1 MAPSEYPRDM
11 EIRGTENEGTARLEL
26 HGELDIGTAPVLE
39 DAVDRALEDGCR
51 EVVLDLG
58 PTTLLDSSGLGAL
71 LRAAREV
78 DARQAKMAVVSP
90 PGSEARV
97 VIEMSRTG
105 SVVGLRGS

>member
-1 MAPSEYPRDM
+1 M
-11 EIRGTENEGTARLEL
+11 EIRSSREEGTARLEL
-26 HGELDIGTAPVLE
+26 HGELDIGTAPELE
-39 DAVDRALEDGCR
+39 SAVDEALGDGCR
-51 EVVLDLG
+51 EVILDLG

-71 LRAAREV
+71 IRAAREV

-105 SVVGLRGS
+105 SVVGLRDS

>member
-1 MAPSEYPRDM
+1 MGIPGDM
-11 EIRGTENEGTARLEL
+11 EIRGTNSDGTARLEL

-51 EVVLDLG
+51 DVVLDLG

-71 LRAAREV
+71 LRAARTV
-78 DARQAKMAVVSP
+78 GDRHGTMAVVSP
-90 PGSEARV
+90 PGSEARL

-105 SVVGLRGS
+105 SVVGLQDD

>member
-1 MAPSEYPRDM
+1 M
-11 EIRGTENEGTARLEL
+11 EIRSSRTEGTAHLEL
-26 HGELDIGTAPVLE
+26 HGELDIGTAPKLDEAVEEAL
-39 DAVDRALEDGCR
+39 DAGCR

-71 LRAAREV
+71 VRAAREV
-78 DARQAKMAVVSP
+78 DARKAKMAVVSP

-105 SVVGLRGS
+105 SVVGLRDS

>member
-1 MAPSEYPRDM
+1 M
-11 EIRGTENEGTARLEL
+11 EIRSSRSEGTARLEL
-26 HGELDIGTAPVLE
+26 HGELDIGTAPKLDE
-39 DAVDRALEDGCR
+39 AVEQALDDGCR

-71 LRAAREV
+71 VRAAREV
-78 DARQAKMAVVSP
+78 DARRAKMAVVSP

-105 SVVGLRGS
+105 SVVGLQDG

>member
-1 MAPSEYPRDM
+1 MAPSGYPRDM

-51 EVVLDLG
+51 EVVLDLSG
-58 PTTLLDSSGLGAL
+58 TTFLDSAGLGAL
-71 LRAAREV
+71 INAAREV
-78 DARQAKMAVVSP
+78 DARRATMSVHSP

-105 SVVGLRGS
+105 GILGLRDD

>member
-1 MAPSEYPRDM
+1 M
-11 EIRGTENEGTARLEL
+11 EIRSSRTEGTARLEL
-26 HGELDIGTAPVLE
+26 HGELDIGTAPKLDE
-39 DAVDRALEDGCR
+39 AVEQALDDGCR

-71 LRAAREV
+71 VRAAREV
-78 DARQAKMAVVSP
+78 DARKAKMAVVSP

-105 SVVGLRGS
+105 SVVGLRDR

>member
-1 MAPSEYPRDM
+1 M
-11 EIRGTENEGTARLEL
+11 EIRSSRSEGIARLEL
-26 HGELDIGTAPVLE
+26 HGELDIGTAPKLDE
-39 DAVDRALEDGCR
+39 AVDEALEDGCQ

-71 LRAAREV
+71 IRAAREV
-78 DARQAKMAVVSP
+78 DARHARMAVVSP

-105 SVVGLRGS
+105 SIVGLRDDG

>member
-1 MAPSEYPRDM
+1 MAPSGYPRPM
-11 EIRGTENEGTARLEL
+11 EIHDTANDGTARLEL
-26 HGELDIGTAPVLE
+26 RGELDIGTAPVLE

-71 LRAAREV
+71 IRAARTV
-78 DARQAKMAVVSP
+78 GDRHGTMAVVSP
-90 PGSEARV
+90 PGSEARL

-105 SVVGLRGS
+105 SVVGLRDD

>member
-1 MAPSEYPRDM
+1 M
-11 EIRGTENEGTARLEL
+11 EIRSSRSEGTAHIEL
-26 HGELDIGTAPVLE
+26 RGELDIGTAPKLDE
-39 DAVDRALEDGCR
+39 AVEAALEDGCR

-71 LRAAREV
+71 IRAAREV
-78 DARQAKMAVVSP
+78 NARNAKMAVVSP

-105 SVVGLRGS
+105 SVVGLRDS

>member
-1 MAPSEYPRDM
+1 MAPSGYPRPM
-11 EIRGTENEGTARLEL
+11 EIHGTANDGTARLEL
-26 HGELDIGTAPVLE
+26 RGELDIGTAPVLE

-71 LRAAREV
+71 IRAARTV
-78 DARQAKMAVVSP
+78 GDRHGTMAVVSP

-105 SVVGLRGS
+105 SVVGLRDS